1 MPSPRPQQL
10 TTTTPPFAST
20 ADAPDAPTLPTV
32 GRESAP
38 PARILVVAAAGVT
51 HVSLAGALLLALAC
65 AAAVVSGFSDG
76 GYAAALTG
84 RANQPGRARRRLAGL
99 SVLAGRRAALVTRR

>member
-20 ADAPDAPTLPTV
+20 ADAPDAPTSPTV

-65 AAAVVSGFSDG
+65 AAAVVR
-76 GYAAALTG
+76 LL
-84 RANQPGRARRRLAGL
+84 RRRVCGRTDPVERLSQVALVAG
-99 SVLAGRRAALVTRR
+99 SRAGRCSPVDGRRW

>member
-20 ADAPDAPTLPTV
+20 ADAPDAPTSPTV

-65 AAAVVSGFSDG
+65 AAAVVSGFFDG
-76 GYAAALTG
+76 GYAAAST
-84 RANQPGRARRRLAGL
+84 RSSHSARSRSSPAWPACRC
-99 SVLAGRRAALVTRR
+99 SPVDGRRW

>member
-1 MPSPRPQQL
+1 MPSPRRQQL
-10 TTTTPPFAST
+10 TTTTPPVAST
-20 ADAPDAPTLPTV
+20 ADAPDAPTSPTV

-65 AAAVVSGFSDG
+65 VAAVVSGFSEG
-76 GYAAALTG
+76 GYAAALT
-84 RANQPGRARRRLAGL
+84 RVERLGQVALVAGWR
-99 SVLAGRRAALVTRR
+99 AGRCSPVDGRR